1 MNNEV
6 LKDFSYGV
14 YVVSTVCGERPTGC
28 IVNSIMQVTYD
39 TVAISVHHDNFTN
52 KCIKDSGKFAV
63 SILGV
68 DVGENIIPVF
78 GFKSG
83 RDINKFENID
93 TINVKGLD
101 IISDSVGYVVCDVT
115 DTLDTETHTIFLGK
129 ILEGELLKDQIPMT
143 YAYYHAVKKGIS
155 PKNAPTYQEVVSKAK
170 EAYRCKVCGYIYEG
184 DLTKEPDTY
193 VCPICKQPKSVFEKI
208 K

>member
-14 YVVSTVCGERPTGC
+14 YIVSTVCKDRPTGC
-28 IVNSIMQVTYD
+28 VVNAIMQVTYD

-52 KCIKDSGKFAV
+52 QCIKESGKFAV

-78 GFKSG
+78 GFQSG
-83 RDINKFENID
+83 RNVDKFKNID
-93 TINVKGLD
+93 TIKIHGLD
-101 IISDSVGYVVCDVT
+101 VISDSVGYVVCEVN

-129 ILEGELLKDQIPMT
+129 IIDGELLKNQIPMT
-143 YAYYHAVKKGIS
+143 YAYYHAVKKGQS
-155 PKNAPTYQEVVSKAK
+155 PKNAPTYQEKVVNDGRL
-170 EAYRCKVCGYIYEG
+170 AYRCKVCAYVYEG
-184 DLTKEPDTY
+184 DITKEPDTY
-193 VCPICKQPKSVFEKI
+193 VCPICKQPKSVFERI
-208 K
+208 